1 MQESDFSDVNEEP
14 VLTPERITKPIKK
27 SKDFSFSPFV
37 ILGFFPSLYSYI
49 KNHFSMVYT
58 GYTNKLFPYYTFEF
72 ESQLITFQF
81 PGIGAPLTGT
91 LLEESISL
99 GGEIFIFFGRSGVL
113 KEEICKDTI
122 IIPTSALIDE
132 GTSSHYTAS
141 GRYSY
146 PDKHLVSLIC
156 KTMKENKYSSHKGKV
171 WTTDGVYRET
181 PSKIKKVRE
190 KGCIAVDMEASAL
203 FTIAKFHKK
212 RIAGFF
218 VPSDYVSLKEWKQ
231 FKPDNDIIKPAMMF
245 RLALYVI
252 NKYRK
257 ERDAKQINKQ

>member
-1 MQESDFSDVNEEP
+1 MQKSDFSDINEEP
-14 VLTPERITKPIKK
+14 VLKPQRITKHIKK
-27 SKDFSFSPFV
+27 SKDFSFSPYV
-37 ILGFFPSLYSYI
+37 ILGFFPFLYSYI
-49 KNHFSMVYT
+49 KNHFSRIST
-58 GYTNKLFPYYTFEF
+58 GYTNKLFPYYTFES
-72 ESQLITFQF
+72 EGQLITFQF
-81 PGIGAPLTGT
+81 PGIGAPLTGA

-99 GGEIFIFFGRSGVL
+99 GGEIFIFFGRCGIL
-113 KEEICKDTI
+113 KEDISKDTI
-122 IIPTSALIDE
+122 IIPTSALKDE
-132 GTSSHYTAS
+132 GTSFHYTAT

-146 PDKHLVSLIC
+146 PDRHLVSLIS
-156 KTMKENKYSSHKGKV
+156 KIMKEYKYSSCKGKV

-181 PSKIKKVRE
+181 PSKIRKVRG

-252 NKYRK
+252 NKFRK
-257 ERDAKQINKQ
+257 ERDAEQINKQ